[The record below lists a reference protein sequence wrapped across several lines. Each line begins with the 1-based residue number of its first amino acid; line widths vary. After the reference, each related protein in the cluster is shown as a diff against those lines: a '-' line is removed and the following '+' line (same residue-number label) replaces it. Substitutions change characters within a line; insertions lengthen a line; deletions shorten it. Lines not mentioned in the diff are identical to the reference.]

1 LQTLSIQSGQALSP
15 AWRTR
20 AATLLFEHS
29 ISGKWLELLKEFVPA
44 LARAAV
50 VREPSRNLA
59 AEKVSIAAFTSWLP
73 AGASAS

>member
-1 LQTLSIQSGQALSP
+1 MAHPGGN
-15 AWRTR
+15 
-20 AATLLFEHS
+20 ATGFTAFEHS

-73 AGASAS
+73 AGASVS